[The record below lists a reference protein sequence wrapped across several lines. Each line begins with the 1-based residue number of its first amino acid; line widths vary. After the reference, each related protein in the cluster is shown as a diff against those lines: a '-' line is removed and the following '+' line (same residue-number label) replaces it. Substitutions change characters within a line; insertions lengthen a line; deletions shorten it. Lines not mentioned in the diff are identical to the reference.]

1 AVPNAGACERSSVM
15 LRSVAL
21 ALITAVSAGPAP
33 AGARAGSLV
42 ALVAAGERSWTTSP
56 DPRAP
61 VACVTCHYDPDETRG
76 WAASFPKYRP
86 LPPPAGRVM
95 TLLQANAEAVQRH
108 YGLADSERA
117 ALAITAYLTWRGAG
131 VPVSPGIV
139 AGQPVFDGR
148 LQAPAATVG
157 GGEWPYARP
166 CPAPTA
172 P

>member
-1 AVPNAGACERSSVM
+1 M
-15 LRSVAL
+15 IRSVAL

-86 LPPPAGRVM
+86 LPPPEGRVM

-108 YGLADSERA
+108 YGLADPERM
-117 ALAITAYLTWRGAG
+117 ALAITAYLTSRGAG
-131 VPVSPGIV
+131 VPGSPGVV
-139 AGQPVFDGR
+139 AGQPVFAGR
-148 LQAPAATVG
+148 PQALARSRRRRTALHP
-157 GGEWPYARP
+157 RP
-166 CPAPTA
+166 CRVCR
-172 P
+172 

>member
-1 AVPNAGACERSSVM
+1 M

-76 WAASFPKYRP
+76 WESGRASWRERVCIAGGAVP
-86 LPPPAGRVM
+86 LAKK
-95 TLLQANAEAVQRH
+95 T
-108 YGLADSERA
+108 
-117 ALAITAYLTWRGAG
+117 I
-131 VPVSPGIV
+131 
-139 AGQPVFDGR
+139 
-148 LQAPAATVG
+148 G
-157 GGEWPYARP
+157 GGSVSTGGGRQID
-166 CPAPTA
+166 
-172 P
+172 

>member
-1 AVPNAGACERSSVM
+1 M

-21 ALITAVSAGPAP
+21 ALITVVSAGPAP

-61 VACVTCHYDPDETRG
+61 VACVTCHHDPDETRG

-86 LPPPAGRVM
+86 LPPPEGRVM
-95 TLLQANAEAVQRH
+95 TLLQANAEAVRRH

-117 ALAITAYLTWRGAG
+117 GLAITACLTRRGAG
-131 VPVSPGIV
+131 VAVSRG
-139 AGQPVFDGR
+139 
-148 LQAPAATVG
+148 VG
-157 GGEWPYARP
+157 GGQRVVGG
-166 CPAPTA
+166 TV
-172 P
+172 